1 MSDPVVLI
9 NVLKCEPERQEALM
23 EHLGV
28 LVRRQRELEGF
39 VSATLHRGL
48 NGRTAVN
55 HAVWASRDDWKAM
68 TRHPA
73 VVQAME
79 PIMGLATFEPH
90 LYEPGEV
97 VD

>member
-9 NVLKCEPERQEALM
+9 NVFKCEPERQEALM
-23 EHLGV
+23 ERLGV
-28 LVRRQRELEGF
+28 LIRRQRELEGF

-48 NGRTAVN
+48 NGKTAVN
-55 HAVWASRDDWKAM
+55 HAVWASREDWKAM
-68 TRHPA
+68 TRHPT
-73 VVQAME
+73 VVAAME
-79 PIMGLATFEPH
+79 PIMGLATFEAQ